1 MADHSMCH
9 HLLTRLYD
17 LTLEEREYARSLD
30 MSGVKIKSAE
40 KDALLRSFHAVK
52 EVSEEDLPLIE
63 KIKEEN
69 RRNAYLF
76 WSSLNF
82 IRDTMSFFASQV
94 SSASYCKSGTV
105 INVQN
110 GGRLLSGKV

>member
-1 MADHSMCH
+1 
-9 HLLTRLYD
+9 
-17 LTLEEREYARSLD
+17 LEEREYAKSLD
-30 MSGVKIKSAE
+30 MSGVEMKSKE

-52 EVSEEDLPLIE
+52 EVSEEDLLLIE

-76 WSSLNF
+76 WSSLKF
-82 IRDTMSFFASQV
+82 IKDTMSFFTSQV

-105 INVQN
+105 VNVLS